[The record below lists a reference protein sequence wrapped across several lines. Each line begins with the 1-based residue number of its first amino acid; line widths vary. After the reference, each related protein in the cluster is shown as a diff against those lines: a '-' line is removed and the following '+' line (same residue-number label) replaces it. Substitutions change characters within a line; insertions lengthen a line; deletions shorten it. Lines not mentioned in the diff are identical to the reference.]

1 MTGQA
6 TQRRVTPIRGRKPDY
21 MCPHSER
28 MDNMESRITN
38 LEGVYE
44 NIDDVKKIVQRIW
57 RTIKWGAP
65 SIITAAV
72 TAGYINGSFAT
83 LLRAV
88 FQ

>member
-1 MTGQA
+1 
-6 TQRRVTPIRGRKPDY
+6 
-21 MCPHSER
+21 
-28 MDNMESRITN
+28 MESRITN